1 MNPPANSAQQPANH
15 HADDVKSIG
24 RYTGLETLTG
34 LNLREND
41 DDEKDERSEVKCIC
55 SCACEVCTSVRK
67 YREAK
72 EMGIDYNLNSHL
84 SYLSSLSSPN
94 HVHDLREH
102 NVEIENYDDL
112 IRLLPDSKLMVAIVT
127 FNMNGKHCSTLNDLL
142 LPDSLEYFPEV
153 YAVGVQEFFRDTNE
167 IREFTV
173 ELQVT
178 EFRSFALSLCSID
191 FEVKN
196 FNGSLIQTTLGKQ
209 SGGQK
214 LSFQF

>member
-1 MNPPANSAQQPANH
+1 MNPPANSAQQQPTSNH

-24 RYTGLETLTG
+24 HYTGLETLTG

-41 DDEKDERSEVKCIC
+41 DDEKEERAEERQKCTC

-84 SYLSSLSSPN
+84 AYLNSPN

-112 IRLLPDSKLMVAIVT
+112 IRLLPDSKLLVAICT
-127 FNMNGKHCSTLNDLL
+127 FNMNGRHCTALNDLL
-142 LPDSLEYFPEV
+142 LPDSLEYFPDV
-153 YAVGVQEFFRDTNE
+153 YAVGVQEFFRDANE
-167 IREFTV
+167 VRDFTI
-173 ELQVT
+173 ELQV
-178 EFRSFALSLCSID
+178 SIASSID
-191 FEVKN
+191 R
-196 FNGSLIQTTLGKQ
+196 LR
-209 SGGQK
+209 
-214 LSFQF
+214 

>member
-1 MNPPANSAQQPANH
+1 MNPPANSAQQPASNS

-24 RYTGLETLTG
+24 HYTGLETLTG

-41 DDEKDERSEVKCIC
+41 DERDERDEEKCTC
-55 SCACEVCTSVRK
+55 SCACQVCTSVRK

-72 EMGIDYNLNSHL
+72 EMGIDYNLNNSHL
-84 SYLSSLSSPN
+84 TTYLVNSPAN

-112 IRLLPDSKLMVAIVT
+112 IKLLPDSKLLVAIVT

-142 LPDSLEYFPEV
+142 LPDSLEDFPDV

-167 IREFTV
+167 AREFTI
-173 ELQVT
+173 ELQVIKWKQIS
-178 EFRSFALSLCSID
+178 EFLPFFRPYASVNIN
-191 FEVKN
+191 VK
-196 FNGSLIQTTLGKQ
+196 FD
-209 SGGQK
+209 
-214 LSFQF
+214 